1 LKKNNN
7 IEKEL
12 YSKIDEVFS
21 FIVEYFLY
29 VKNNLICEDIDYI
42 NYVSGQIDTYLMD
55 LDYEKENITSNVNF
69 YSREQ
74 ELNEEVKRSILD
86 DLSKI
91 DSYILKDSK
100 KMCSNFKRK
109 ASLNVQNFQ
118 KYKIMKTFPH
128 HFNEC

>member
-69 YSREQ
+69 YS
-74 ELNEEVKRSILD
+74 
-86 DLSKI
+86 
-91 DSYILKDSK
+91 
-100 KMCSNFKRK
+100 
-109 ASLNVQNFQ
+109 SLNVQNFQ